1 MSFFKSKHINQKFNE
16 RIETILDAISNSAEQ
31 DDTEISSEENLL
43 HLNSETVTIISDIG
57 DDGEEVKKKTV
68 EEHHESGTSAQL
80 EDLKT
85 MVATKNDFNSHRKEL
100 IDTSIKAGLSVVGI
114 LLMLGFEVNHAITSK
129 SLSFMPKPKI

>member
-16 RIETILDAISNSAEQ
+16 RIETILDAISDSAEQ

-68 EEHHESGTSAQL
+68 EENHESGTSAQL

-85 MVATKNDFNSHRKEL
+85 MVATKNEFNSHRKEL

>member
-16 RIETILDAISNSAEQ
+16 RIETILDAISTSAEQ